1 MEEGAVASVSVLVCD
16 LGKVLLGFDH
26 EPCWRAILAECDAK
40 EGARDAF
47 RELFAESGMAVGR
60 TDAESFFARVA
71 PRMGLRMDY
80 PTFCRAWSDMF
91 WEEAAVI
98 ALVRAARVEQRV
110 LLSNTN
116 VIHWEWISA
125 RYPHVLGLFDQ
136 LFASHECGLEKPDPA
151 IFRLVERASGRPP
164 GEHLFID
171 DIRENV
177 DGALA
182 AGWDAIHHTD
192 AAALRAA
199 LVDRGLV

>member
-1 MEEGAVASVSVLVCD
+1 MEERAVASVLVCD

-26 EPCWRAILAECDAK
+26 EPCWRAILAECDAGEK
-40 EGARDAF
+40 ARDAF
-47 RELFAESGMAVGR
+47 RELFAESGMAIGR
-60 TDAESFFARVA
+60 TDGEPFFARMA

-91 WEEAAVI
+91 WEDEAVI
-98 ALVRAARVEQRV
+98 ALVRGARVDQRV

-116 VIHWEWISA
+116 VIHWDWIRA

-136 LFASHECGLEKPDPA
+136 LFASHECGVEKPDPA
-151 IFRLVERASGRPP
+151 IFRLVERSTGRTPA
-164 GEHLFID
+164 EHLFVD

-182 AGWDAIHHTD
+182 VGWDAIHHTD
-192 AAALRAA
+192 AVALRAA
-199 LVDRGLV
+199 LMARGLL